1 MDKLGR
7 MQQLFDEV
15 LLNNKELRRKIT
27 IRGLNENDRRTYENI
42 RWDRIGCLQG
52 EQDSNNKT
60 TRWLWRGARRGN
72 TFRYKSKEIIR

>member
-7 MQQLFDEV
+7 MQELFDEV

-27 IRGLNENDRRTYENI
+27 LRGLSENDKRTYDNI
-42 RWDRIGCLQG
+42 RWDRIGYIQQG

-60 TRWLWRGARRGN
+60 TR
-72 TFRYKSKEIIR
+72 

>member
-7 MQQLFDEV
+7 MQELFDEV

-27 IRGLNENDRRTYENI
+27 LRGLSENDKRTYENI
-42 RWDRIGCLQG
+42 RWDRIGYIQQG

-60 TRWLWRGARRGN
+60 TR
-72 TFRYKSKEIIR
+72 